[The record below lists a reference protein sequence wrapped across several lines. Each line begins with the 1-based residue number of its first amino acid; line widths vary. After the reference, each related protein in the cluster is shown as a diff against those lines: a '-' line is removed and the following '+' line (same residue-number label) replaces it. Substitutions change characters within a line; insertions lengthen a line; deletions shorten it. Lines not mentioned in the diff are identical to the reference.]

1 MEKAGYFVPGAKCP
15 ELIHI
20 GRYQKKMCLYTHTER
35 YLHIYLIYQNMI
47 NKYIYIFFVSI
58 YHVSIISINR
68 DWVKIVNL

>member
-1 MEKAGYFVPGAKCP
+1 MEKAGYFVPGAECP

-47 NKYIYIFFVSI
+47 NKYIYILYLSI
-58 YHVSIISINR
+58 MYLSSQSIGIE
-68 DWVKIVNL
+68 